1 MHPPEPQPEETM
13 ERTLVLIKP
22 DAVHRRLV
30 GHIIGRFEQKGLKL
44 VGLKMLRVSEELA
57 RRHYAAHE
65 GKPFY
70 EPLVRFITSGPTV
83 ALVLEGKRAVEVAR
97 KMMGATFGADAQPG
111 TIRGDLA
118 ISNRF
123 NLVHGSD
130 APETAQAEIALFFSK
145 DELLDWQPADIE
157 KVYDF
162 SEGGEPV

>member
-1 MHPPEPQPEETM
+1 M

-30 GHIIGRFEQKGLKL
+30 GRILARFEQKGLS
-44 VGLKMLRVSEELA
+44 VVALKMIQIDQALA

-70 EPLVRFITSGPTV
+70 EPLIRFVTGGPTV
-83 ALVLEGKRAVEVAR
+83 ALVLEGKRAIEVVR
-97 KMMGATFGADAQPG
+97 RMMGATFGPDAEPG
-111 TIRGDLA
+111 TLRGDFA
-118 ISNRF
+118 VSNRF

-130 APETAQAEIALFFSK
+130 SPQTADAEIALFFEDS
-145 DELLDWQPADIE
+145 ELMDWQPDDFEQI
-157 KVYDF
+157 YDF

>member
-1 MHPPEPQPEETM
+1 M
-13 ERTLVLIKP
+13 ERTLVLVKP
-22 DAVHRRLV
+22 DAVERRLV
-30 GHIIGRFEQKGLKL
+30 GRIVARFERKGLQL
-44 VGLKMLRVSEELA
+44 VALKMLRVSEEVA

-70 EPLVRFITSGPTV
+70 EPLIRFITGGPTV
-83 ALVLEGKRAVEVAR
+83 ALVLEGKRAIEVVR
-97 KMMGATFGADAQPG
+97 KLIGQTFGPDAEPG

-130 APETAQAEIALFFSK
+130 SPASAAAEIARFFER
-145 DELLDWQPADIE
+145 DELVDWRPADIE
-157 KVYDF
+157 QIYDF

>member
-1 MHPPEPQPEETM
+1 M
-13 ERTLVLIKP
+13 EQTLVLIKP
-22 DAVHRRLV
+22 DAVQRRL
-30 GHIIGRFEQKGLKL
+30 IGRILARFERKGLQV
-44 VGLKMLRVSEELA
+44 VGLKMMRISEELA
-57 RRHYAAHE
+57 RRHYAPHV

-83 ALVLEGKRAVEVAR
+83 ALVLEGRRAIDVVR
-97 KMMGATFGADAQPG
+97 KLMGKTLGSDAEPG

-130 APETAQAEIALFFSK
+130 SHESAEAEIALYFQPS
-145 DELLDWQPADIE
+145 ELVEWWPDDIDQ
-157 KVYDF
+157 VYDF

>member
-1 MHPPEPQPEETM
+1 M

-30 GHIIGRFEQKGLKL
+30 GRILARFEQKGLQI
-44 VGLKMLRVSEELA
+44 VALKMMRIGEEVA
-57 RRHYAAHE
+57 RRHYAPHK

-70 EPLVRFITSGPTV
+70 EPLIRFVTGGPTV
-83 ALVLEGKRAVEVAR
+83 AMVLEGKRAIEVTR
-97 KMMGATFGADAQPG
+97 RLMGKTFGPDAEPG
-111 TIRGDLA
+111 TLRGDFA

-130 APETAQAEIALFFSK
+130 SPESAKAEIGLFF
-145 DELLDWQPADIE
+145 QPSDFVE
-157 KVYDF
+157 WSPVDVQMVYDF

>member
-1 MHPPEPQPEETM
+1 M

-22 DAVHRRLV
+22 DGVHRRLV
-30 GHIIGRFEQKGLKL
+30 GRIIARLEQKGLKL
-44 VGLKMLRVSEELA
+44 VGLKMLRVDEPLA

-70 EPLVRFITSGPTV
+70 EPLVRFITGGPTV
-83 ALVLEGKRAVEVAR
+83 ALVLEGKRAIEVVR
-97 KMMGATFGADAQPG
+97 KIMGATFGPEAQPG

-130 APETAQAEIALFFSK
+130 SPQTAEAEIALFFRPE
-145 DELLDWQPADIE
+145 ELVEWQPVDLEMI
-157 KVYDF
+157 YDF